1 MNDFKWKMVKEKKK
15 NDGINITKQK
25 AERNEFKKIKK
36 TWKRND

>member
-1 MNDFKWKMVKEKKK
+1 MVKEKKK

-36 TWKRND
+36 T